1 MDKTLPCQMDRPLS
15 VIDHLEE
22 LRNRILFSLF
32 LVILCTAL
40 AYSFVQQIMNFLV
53 RSIGKLYFMS
63 PTEAFWVQVKLAMFV
78 GLYCALPFIFY
89 QIWKFVEIGLKQNER
104 KYVLPLSIASFILFT
119 LGGAFCYFFVIPVAI
134 NFLLSYGSS
143 TLLPLISV
151 SKYLSFIG
159 CLVFAFGF
167 TFQLPLILMFLA
179 RMGIVNCASLRKF
192 RRFAILGS
200 FIVGAALT
208 PTPDMVNQTLLA
220 LPIIVL
226 YEMSIWLIK
235 IFEKKKEVQSG

>member
-1 MDKTLPCQMDRPLS
+1 MDKTLPYKMDKPLS
-15 VIDHLEE
+15 VMDHLEE
-22 LRNRILFSLF
+22 LRNRLLFCLF
-32 LVILCTAL
+32 LILLCTAL
-40 AYSFVQQIMNFLV
+40 AYSFVQQIMAFLV
-53 RSIGKLYFMS
+53 RSIGTLYFMS

-104 KYVLPLSIASFILFT
+104 KYVLPMSIASFILFT
-119 LGGAFCYFFVIPVAI
+119 LGGAFCYLLVIPVAVR
-134 NFLLSYGSS
+134 FLLSYGSS
-143 TLLPLISV
+143 TLIPLISV
-151 SKYLSFIG
+151 SNYLSFIG

-179 RMGIVNCASLRKF
+179 GLGIVNCVSLRKF
-192 RRFAILGS
+192 RRFAVLGS
-200 FIVGAALT
+200 FFVGAALT
-208 PTPDMVNQTLLA
+208 PTADMVNQTLLA

-235 IFEKKKEVQSG
+235 IFEKKKEV

>member
-1 MDKTLPCQMDRPLS
+1 M
-15 VIDHLEE
+15 DHLEE
-22 LRNRILFSLF
+22 LRNRILFC
-32 LVILCTAL
+32 LVLIILCAAL
-40 AYSFVQQIMNFLV
+40 AYSFVEQIMAFLT
-53 RSIGKLYFMS
+53 RSIGTLYFMS
-63 PTEAFWVQVKLAMFV
+63 PAEAFWVQVKLAMFA

-104 KYVLPLSIASFILFT
+104 KYVLPMSIAGFILFT
-119 LGGAFCYFFVIPVAI
+119 LGGVFCYFLVIPVAVR
-134 NFLLSYGSS
+134 FLLSYGSS

-179 RMGIVNCASLRKF
+179 RLGIVSCASLRKF
-192 RRFAILGS
+192 RRFAVLGS
-200 FIVGAALT
+200 FIIGAALT